1 MYIFV
6 VNSSRISGEKS
17 SNGGLDA
24 TPAEWT
30 IGQGGSTRDTCGK
43 VAAWKKHNSNLKVK
57 KVKNKRSRW
66 QGGHTEEIQLQ
77 PGMKVKSE
85 REGAIGDGV

>member
-6 VNSSRISGEKS
+6 VNSSRISREKS
-17 SNGGLDA
+17 ANGGLDA

-43 VAAWKKHNSNLKVK
+43 VAAWKKYNSNLKVK
-57 KVKNKRSRW
+57 SEKVKVKNKRHRW
-66 QGGHTEEIQLQ
+66 QGDRTEEKQLQ
-77 PGMKVKSE
+77 PGK
-85 REGAIGDGV
+85 